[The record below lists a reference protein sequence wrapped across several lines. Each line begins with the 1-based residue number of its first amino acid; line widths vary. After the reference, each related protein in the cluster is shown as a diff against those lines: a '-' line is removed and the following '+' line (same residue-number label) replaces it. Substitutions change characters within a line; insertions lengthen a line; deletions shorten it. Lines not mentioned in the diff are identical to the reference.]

1 MVAEFQIRPARPTD
15 GRPLARLFAD
25 VRTEGRWLITT
36 PGSVS
41 EPSEAFWISELIRA
55 AEHLALV
62 AEADGDAV
70 GNVLVNVDRGV
81 ATERLRELRP
91 LAVYVANDVPEGEA
105 DVIGAVAAEHS
116 TPLINLAVDAPEVV
130 HDRMRR

>member
-1 MVAEFQIRPARPTD
+1 MTARRLPAVVMLVGGDDEVARAC
-15 GRPLARLFAD
+15 A
-25 VRTEGRWLITT
+25 
-36 PGSVS
+36 
-41 EPSEAFWISELIRA
+41 RA
-55 AEHLALV
+55 AAPLPVVRASH
-62 AEADGDAV
+62 
-70 GNVLVNVDRGV
+70 RGV